1 MEETKKGLL
10 RDAQDLRQ
18 VMPFIGGLVLEQVHA
33 GTLEGFVEKRRKE
46 SVTSGSVSRA
56 LTIVK
61 LVLKRANAR
70 YRDASG
76 NPWLAHLPEIPTLDW
91 GDKRKAYV
99 LSDLE
104 EKHLMAALSEDLQ
117 FIATFLLH
125 TGLRS
130 RELCALR
137 WD

>member
-1 MEETKKGLL
+1 
-10 RDAQDLRQ
+10 
-18 VMPFIGGLVLEQVHA
+18 MPFIGGLVLEQVHA
-33 GTLEGFVEKRRKE
+33 ATLSGFNEKRRKE
-46 SVTSGSVSRA
+46 GVTSGTVNRA

-76 NPWLAHLPEIPTLDW
+76 SPRIAHLPEIPTLDW
-91 GDKRKAYV
+91 DDRRRTYV

-104 EKHLMAALSEDLQ
+104 KPHLMSALSEDLQ

-130 RELCALR
+130 R
-137 WD
+137 